1 MGMQKY
7 RAILLKLGD
16 IHVETVEVLNSVI
29 NIILVILLLSWCL
42 KFNDDQH
49 LGHRDN
55 QPQWPREE
63 HWGAVVMISCKS
75 VWDRIS
81 RRAPRNPTAPPLI
94 SLKTTQISPRS
105 KSQFQRNCKFLK
117 NQSYFV
123 YSTCRLAETGA
134 MWDLFCSGTKLED
147 GKHWWG
153 LSIGV
158 SSCWKRT
165 PPEPSSG
172 QGVLGEW
179 EWSYYRR
186 SENGKQLGNLILR
199 TLQQYG
205 GLGNE
210 VVATSMNKKSNLR
223 PDPNTSA
230 WNKEC

>member
-16 IHVETVEVLNSVI
+16 IYVETVEVLNSVI

-42 KFNDDQH
+42 KFNDD
-49 LGHRDN
+49 L
-55 QPQWPREE
+55 PQWPREE

-94 SLKTTQISPRS
+94 SLETTQISPRS
-105 KSQFQRNCKFLK
+105 QSQFLPNCKFLK

-134 MWDLFCSGTKLED
+134 VWDLFCGTKPED

-153 LSIGV
+153 LSTGV

-172 QGVLGEW
+172 QGVLGVLW
-179 EWSYYRR
+179 ECSYYRR

-199 TLQQYG
+199 TSQQYG

-223 PDPNTSA
+223 ADSNTSA
-230 WNKEC
+230 WNKECQLWMD